1 MFPPA
6 DSSVLAEG
14 RWSRPVAALC
24 ILVEQA
30 DVRQGRKESDTRNV
44 LGRSVFPRTLVP
56 LDELPMCTPPLQL
69 PPKNVMSFT
78 VSDCTNL

>member
-1 MFPPA
+1 M
-6 DSSVLAEG
+6 
-14 RWSRPVAALC
+14 AALC